1 MYQIG
6 IIYGTRPEAIKLAP
20 IAARLKTEANYRV
33 TLIATGQHDEMLHGI
48 LEIWE
53 LGPDINLHVKNHT
66 DVELDLSGYTRVI
79 KNYLKSNIFDLIIV
93 QGDTTSATAA
103 CIAGYE
109 LGVPIA
115 HVEAG
120 LRSGDLFN
128 PWPEEGNR
136 RIIDSLCAL
145 HLAPTQVSYN
155 HLVAEGHESTAT
167 ITGNSIVDALNF
179 AILVAESDSS
189 VLAKLESELRFPITS
204 SYVLFTQHRKEG
216 FSGGQKSVFSAI
228 KRIAESGQKIVFP
241 VHLNPSVRNAAIAFF
256 REVENVLLISPQSYL
271 PFLLL
276 MKNCK
281 YLVSD
286 SGGLQEEAPS
296 FQKSIIITRKTTER
310 PEVIDSG
317 YGFLTGF
324 DEELI
329 VERALLLDET
339 EKEIKENPFGDGSA
353 SEKTFLIIKEFLAKS
368 NRLDLLEK

>member
-1 MYQIG
+1 MYQIAV
-6 IIYGTRPEAIKLAP
+6 IYGTRPEAIKLAP
-20 IAARLKTEANYRV
+20 IVARLKSEAKYQV
-33 TLIATGQHDEMLHGI
+33 TLIATGQHDEMLQGI
-48 LEIWE
+48 LEIWR
-53 LGPDINLHVKNHT
+53 LAPDVNLNVKNQI
-66 DVELDLSGYTRVI
+66 DVELDLSGYTRVV
-79 KNYLKSNIFDLIIV
+79 KDFLKPNSFDLVIV

-109 LGVPIA
+109 LGIPIA

-136 RIIDSLCAL
+136 RIIDSLCSL

-155 HLVAEGHESTAT
+155 HLVAEGHGSTAT

-179 AILVAESDSS
+179 AIRAAESDTS
-189 VLAKLESELRFPITS
+189 VLAKLESELGFPITS

-241 VHLNPSVRNAAIAFF
+241 VHLNPSVRNAAFDFF
-256 REVENVLLISPQSYL
+256 GEIENVFLISPQSYL

-276 MKNCK
+276 VKNCK

-296 FQKSIIITRKTTER
+296 FQKSIIITRKATER

-317 YGFLTGF
+317 FGFLTGF
-324 DEELI
+324 DEDLI
-329 VERALLLDET
+329 VERALLLNET
-339 EKEIKENPFGDGSA
+339 NKDQKVNPFGDGSA
-353 SEKTFLIIKEFLAKS
+353 SEKTFAVIQEFLA
-368 NRLDLLEK
+368 N